1 MTISLEPEVIVGF
14 MKELASKAGAIVA
27 SYFKGRFN
35 VESKESVASGIDIV
49 TDADRAS
56 EKFIMDR
63 IAEKFPSHDI
73 LTEETRTEIT
83 GSKYLWI
90 VDPLDGTVNF
100 AHSYPQFG
108 ISIALMQ
115 DGDIIAGVIFDPVR
129 NEMFWAYKGGGAFL
143 NGTPIKVTEN
153 VELLKCILGTGFPY
167 DKAESS
173 VNNLKEFCKVTLL
186 AQGVRRSGS
195 AALDL
200 AWVACGR
207 LDGFWE
213 LKLKPWDFSA
223 GIVIVEEA
231 FGKVTDRHGKAMGL
245 WAQSIVATNSLI
257 HDKLI
262 KILCRVV

>member
-1 MTISLEPEVIVGF
+1 MTTSVDPKVIVEF
-14 MKELASKAGAIVA
+14 IKELASDAGAIVA
-27 SYFKGRFN
+27 SYFQGRFKI
-35 VESKESVASGIDIV
+35 ESKGSDPNGIDIV

-56 EKFIMDR
+56 ERFIMGQ
-63 IAEKFPSHDI
+63 IGENFPYHDI
-73 LTEETRTEIT
+73 LTEETRTKST

-90 VDPLDGTVNF
+90 IDPLDGTVNF

-108 ISIALMQ
+108 ISIALME
-115 DGDIIAGVIFDPVR
+115 DSEIIAGVIFDPIR
-129 NEMFWAYKGGGAFL
+129 QEKFWASKGGGAFL
-143 NGTPIKVTEN
+143 NGARIHVSDN
-153 VELLKCILGTGFPY
+153 SELFKCILGTGFPY
-167 DKAESS
+167 DKAESH
-173 VNNLKEFCKVTLL
+173 VNNLKEFCKVIVL
-186 AQGVRRSGS
+186 AQGIRRSGS

-231 FGKVTDRHGKAMGL
+231 KGKVTDRNGEAMSL
-245 WAQSIVATNSLI
+245 WGQSIVATNTLI

-262 KILCRVV
+262 DILSHAV